1 MTQPHQF
8 TTVQASQ
15 EAKRDSAEF
24 IPMARTRGKLLIV
37 RPLKYQAE
45 GFITEHK
52 PEGTDAIF
60 CDIALLDPIEAAVN
74 EYGEQLS
81 GFPAETQFRDQ
92 ILFQGYLKGTF
103 KRYLGATLI
112 GTTYFGPKTKG
123 KPPIMWQDLSGD
135 PQCVLRGQQF
145 LAAHPEFL
153 VPTAASFNA
162 STPEPQGPQPYTPP
176 PPQNG
181 STGGYGGYR
190 QPDPWAQPV
199 SGQPQ
204 SAPPPSSAPPQQMS
218 TLEQMRRAA
227 QVQQAAGDGAPPF

>member
-8 TTVQASQ
+8 TPVLGSQ
-15 EAKRDSAEF
+15 EGKRDSSEF

-45 GFITEHK
+45 GFVTEHK

-74 EYGEQLS
+74 EYGEQLP
-81 GFPAETQFRDQ
+81 GFPAGTQFRDQ

-123 KPPIMWQDLSGD
+123 RPPIMWQDLSGD

-153 VPTAASFNA
+153 VPTAASFSSA
-162 STPEPQGPQPYTPP
+162 PEPQGPQPYTPP
-176 PPQNG
+176 PSNG
-181 STGGYGGYR
+181 QAGYR
-190 QPDPWAQPV
+190 EDPWAQRQPV
-199 SGQPQ
+199 SSPPQ
-204 SAPPPSSAPPQQMS
+204 AAIAPSSAPPQQMS

-227 QVQQAAGDGAPPF
+227 QGQQQAVGDSGNPPF

>member
-8 TTVQASQ
+8 TTVLASQ
-15 EAKRDSAEF
+15 EAKRDSSEF

-37 RPLKYQAE
+37 RPIKYQAE
-45 GFITEHK
+45 GFVTEHK

-81 GFPAETQFRDQ
+81 GFPAGTQFRDQ

-153 VPTAASFNA
+153 VPTAASFN
-162 STPEPQGPQPYTPP
+162 SSVPEPQGPQPYTPP
-176 PPQNG
+176 PSNG
-181 STGGYGGYR
+181 QAGYR
-190 QPDPWAQPV
+190 EDPWAQRQLV
-199 SGQPQ
+199 SSPPQ
-204 SAPPPSSAPPQQMS
+204 SALPPVSSPPQQMS

-227 QVQQAAGDGAPPF
+227 QGQQAIGDSNPPPF

>member
-8 TTVQASQ
+8 TTVLASQ
-15 EAKRDSAEF
+15 EAKRDSSEF

-45 GFITEHK
+45 GFVTEHK

-60 CDIALLDPIEAAVN
+60 CDIALLDLIEAAVN
-74 EYGEQLS
+74 EYGEQLP
-81 GFPAETQFRDQ
+81 GFPAGTQFRDQ

-153 VPTAASFNA
+153 VPTAASFNSSA
-162 STPEPQGPQPYTPP
+162 PEPQGPQPYTPP
-176 PPQNG
+176 QN
-181 STGGYGGYR
+181 GYR

-199 SGQPQ
+199 SSPPQ
-204 SAPPPSSAPPQQMS
+204 AAVAPSSAPPQQMS

-227 QVQQAAGDGAPPF
+227 QGQQAVGDGGNPPF